1 MLRSA
6 FSDKMSSMPSSVCRS
21 LFKMWLMMKKKLQL
35 KTSLRAGAKQ
45 ERVVWDN
52 SIHANEFENNN
63 RSMRFLER
71 SFIFSI
77 FFSS

>member
-21 LFKMWLMMKKKLQL
+21 LFKMWLMMKKKKLQL

-45 ERVVWDN
+45 ERAGWDN
-52 SIHANEFENNN
+52 SIHASEFEN

-71 SFIFSI
+71 TFIFSI
-77 FFSS
+77 FFF